1 LSVNYGLRR
10 RHGGHLEI
18 QSAVGRGTTVMIRLP
33 AAPPAAASP
42 EPLRERPAVAPQR
55 VLIVDDEAD
64 VLGTLAEMLETQG
77 HAVTSA
83 TSGRE
88 ALAHLERG
96 AAIDLVLT
104 DLGMPEMN
112 GLEMASAL
120 RRRWPGIPV
129 VLVTGWG
136 ECPPVAAEAALPV
149 DLVIAKPVT
158 LDTLADALA
167 RVAPSTC

>member
-1 LSVNYGLRR
+1 VNYGIVR

-18 QSAVGRGTTVMIRLP
+18 QSAVGRGTTVIIRRP
-33 AAPPAAASP
+33 AAPPAPVAASP
-42 EPLRERPAVAPQR
+42 EPVRDPPAVAPLR
-55 VLIVDDEAD
+55 VLIVDDEAEA
-64 VLGTLAEMLETQG
+64 LGTLAEMLEAQG
-77 HAVTSA
+77 HRVTSA
-83 TSGRE
+83 TSGHE

-136 ECPPVAAEAALPV
+136 ECPPVAAEAAPPV

-167 RVAPSTC
+167 RVAPSTR